1 MIRLLPF
8 ILIPVL
14 ILGALG
20 YWRYVSQK
28 SVLTAPQTSQQ
39 DGPVEVPKTLPTSN
53 SDSSIIPTPTPKT
66 QSSPVSSAAS
76 DTRLNALDAQVTE
89 LKARV
94 SALEKTTTTTT
105 NTNTNSS
112 SSKTTIYIP
121 LGSGGNWSN
130 IEWTTFPEYEI
141 SLNPSN
147 FPGYSSMSLEV
158 TFRVDDPSGTASIRL
173 YNVSDNY
180 AISSQLD
187 TASSTFVLQSTSS
200 FTLASGTKTY
210 RIQAKTS
217 GGKALFIQTARI
229 KVTF

>member
-14 ILGALG
+14 ILGVLG
-20 YWRYVSQK
+20 YWRYESLK

-53 SDSSIIPTPTPKT
+53 SDSSVLPTPTPKT
-66 QSSPVSSAAS
+66 QSSSVSSAAS

-94 SALEKTTTTTT
+94 SSLEKTTTTTT

-112 SSKTTIYIP
+112 TSKATIYIP

-130 IEWTTFPEYEI
+130 TDWTTLPEYAV

-147 FPGYSSMSLEV
+147 FPGYTGMSLEI
-158 TFRVDDPSGTASIRL
+158 TFRVDDPSGIASVRF
-173 YNVSDNY
+173 YNVTDNSVT
-180 AISSQLD
+180 SSQLD
-187 TASSTFVLQSTSS
+187 TASSIFVLQSTSS

-210 RIQAKTS
+210 RIQGKTS